1 MFFRP
6 GKSLLKFSV
15 WCRYTTP
22 PAAQKGAVT
31 LVMARIL
38 LILTSMVSAYTGSAV
53 LFESKIS
60 ANEFRSGQAFEA
72 AESGLADSLAYMGT
86 RGGADKNGDGAID
99 PMFDTDGNGVGDTNT
114 ATFADNSSVTV
125 TVTGTFPNYIVQSVG
140 VSDDQTATRT
150 VWGVGAS
157 VDALPNSPD
166 NPMTTRG
173 TLIVGGAA
181 TVHNPEGASTIWSGN
196 DVDLGSNNATAT
208 NIADPADAGYPSC
221 MDTSMTC
228 GTTRSS
234 SKVAVGLDVIMN
246 DSSLAN
252 LTDAQMFQNFFGTS
266 MANYR
271 DSRVTLEVAAANAN
285 NLSTDSANPGVHLGA
300 GEVIWVEGDTNLE
313 NTTTIGCEVPVIG
326 AGTCPVGNL
335 DPTILIINGNLVT
348 NGTPTFYGVVYVIGN
363 MTLGG
368 NNTVHGAMVVGG
380 QAESGAG
387 ASLDIWYNSDVLT
400 RSRDNGPL
408 AGNPGSWR
416 DW

>member
-1 MFFRP
+1 MFFDP
-6 GKSLLKFSV
+6 GKATVNISKRNRFG
-15 WCRYTTP
+15 TP
-22 PAAQKGAVT
+22 RISQQGAIT
-31 LVMARIL
+31 LVMALVL
-38 LILTSMVSAYTGSAV
+38 LILTSMVAAYTGSAV
-53 LFESKIS
+53 LFERKIS

-72 AESGLADSLAYMGT
+72 AESGLAGALAYMGS
-86 RGGADKNGDGAID
+86 RGGADKDGNGVID
-99 PMFDTDGNGVGDTNT
+99 PVFDTNADGVGDTNT

-125 TVTGTFPNYIVQSVG
+125 TVNGTFPNYVIQSVG
-140 VSDDQTATRT
+140 LSDDQTAMRT
-150 VWGVGAS
+150 VWSVGAS

-173 TLIVGGAA
+173 TVIIGGSA
-181 TVHNPEGASTIWSGN
+181 TVHNPEGHSTIWSGN

-208 NIADPADAGYPSC
+208 NIANPADAGYPSC

-234 SKVAVGLDVIMN
+234 SKVAVGLDVIAN

-252 LTDAQMFQNFFGTS
+252 LTDSQMFQNFFGTS

-285 NLSTDSANPGVHLGA
+285 NLSTDSASPGVHLGA
-300 GEVIWVEGDTNLE
+300 GEVIWVEGDTTLS
-313 NTTTIGCEVPVIG
+313 NTTTVGCEVAVVG

-335 DPTILIINGNLVT
+335 DPTIMIVNGNLET
-348 NGTPTFYGVVYVIGN
+348 SGTPTFYGVVYVTGSI
-363 MTLGG
+363 TLGG

-380 QAESGAG
+380 QMLGSAG
-387 ASLDIWYNSDVLT
+387 GSLDVWYNSAVLT